1 MGLAK
6 AQRKPSADKPSRG
19 IEASAMAAT
28 ANGDRRKDLTMPII
42 ENTARIPDVPDDF
55 HVLEI
60 EDIETIEGT
69 KYGGPD
75 VPETRI
81 KMTLRVRT
89 PGAPDESFP
98 AWMSPKLGEKATL
111 GGIVRAALGAAPT
124 DPAFN
129 TDVLIGC
136 VFRMMVTHN
145 ERGWPALVP
154 GTAAP
159 AKRAL
164 SESEPSF

>member
-1 MGLAK
+1 
-6 AQRKPSADKPSRG
+6 
-19 IEASAMAAT
+19 MA
-28 ANGDRRKDLTMPII
+28 II

-60 EDIETIEGT
+60 EDVETIEGT
-69 KYGGPD
+69 KYGDPD

-89 PGAPDESFP
+89 PGESDERFP
-98 AWMSPKLGEKATL
+98 AWMSPKLGERAVL
-111 GGIVRAALGAAPT
+111 GGIVRAALGATPT
-124 DPAFN
+124 DPAFD
-129 TDVLIGC
+129 TDVLIRR
-136 VFRMMVTHN
+136 VFRMMVSHN

-159 AKRAL
+159 AKR
-164 SESEPSF
+164 SPGESEPPF